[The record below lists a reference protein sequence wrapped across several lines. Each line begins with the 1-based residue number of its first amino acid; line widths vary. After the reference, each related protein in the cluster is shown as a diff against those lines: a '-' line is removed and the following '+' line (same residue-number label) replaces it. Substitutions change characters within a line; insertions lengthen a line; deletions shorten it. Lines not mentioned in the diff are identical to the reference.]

1 LSNPLHAGLIGFKGE
16 LLQGRHHEIRYY
28 DRDVY
33 ERILETKRTRTC
45 WSTDRKTGEL
55 HLLAGIVTCARCGKR
70 LYMAQASGYASYRCV
85 TGHAQGRR
93 TCPDVRV
100 QCSWIEPAVVEA
112 IARLSQSPEIL
123 DILESE
129 ASLALDAED
138 RELRDEEKQLQ
149 TSLAGIA
156 AQFERLTAMR
166 MRDQVSDA
174 EFDEFAA
181 KLRQERAGTDQK
193 LNAVRSRLAAREVRA
208 AEAEKVRA
216 AVREFYPMWQNLRP
230 DEQRQVLSDMLERLT
245 VDRTGTEVTLTVK
258 VRLLPEVIIPVTA
271 PHAYAKRAVHDG
283 VRGLTGRQL
292 ALLFHILQG
301 RTLAEAAEAL
311 GLALSSARVMSW
323 KIVRKTGASSI
334 ETAAQLAHGRVNA
347 MLPKLRTGQYKGTKA
362 TKSIEDKLTPNLREV
377 FPLLASGARPRE
389 ISASARLTL
398 CQAQGRKRDLLKAF
412 EVNSVFDMVRKAR
425 ELGIYDELM
434 G

>member
-1 LSNPLHAGLIGFKGE
+1 
-16 LLQGRHHEIRYY
+16 
-28 DRDVY
+28 
-33 ERILETKRTRTC
+33 
-45 WSTDRKTGEL
+45 
-55 HLLAGIVTCARCGKR
+55 
-70 LYMAQASGYASYRCV
+70 
-85 TGHAQGRR
+85 
-93 TCPDVRV
+93 
-100 QCSWIEPAVVEA
+100 
-112 IARLSQSPEIL
+112 
-123 DILESE
+123 
-129 ASLALDAED
+129 
-138 RELRDEEKQLQ
+138 
-149 TSLAGIA
+149 
-156 AQFERLTAMR
+156 
-166 MRDQVSDA
+166 
-174 EFDEFAA
+174 
-181 KLRQERAGTDQK
+181 
-193 LNAVRSRLAAREVRA
+193 
-208 AEAEKVRA
+208 
-216 AVREFYPMWQNLRP
+216 
-230 DEQRQVLSDMLERLT
+230 
-245 VDRTGTEVTLTVK
+245 
-258 VRLLPEVIIPVTA
+258 
-271 PHAYAKRAVHDG
+271 
-283 VRGLTGRQL
+283 
-292 ALLFHILQG
+292 LLFHILQG